1 MAQYCRIARNPH
13 ELLVCRSF
21 SWLQCLYRP
30 EAMDAPTIL
39 SLSAAIGHDVPEALL
54 QEMQRA
60 ETERMGRNE
69 LESYIAQKHF
79 LANLQTHPNAGSRT
93 WESAYRMLLNV
104 LTDLRHGIAQ
114 AVAHLRWNRIGEAEV
129 LLTRLEVEVDA
140 DSEDSPM
147 SDEDDDMV

>member
-1 MAQYCRIARNPH
+1 
-13 ELLVCRSF
+13 
-21 SWLQCLYRP
+21 
-30 EAMDAPTIL
+30 MDAPTIL

-129 LLTRLEVEVDA
+129 VLTRLEVEADA

>member
-1 MAQYCRIARNPH
+1 
-13 ELLVCRSF
+13 
-21 SWLQCLYRP
+21 
-30 EAMDAPTIL
+30 MDAPTIL

-114 AVAHLRWNRIGEAEV
+114 AVAHLRWNRIGEEAEV
-129 LLTRLEVEVDA
+129 LLTRLEVEADA

>member
-1 MAQYCRIARNPH
+1 
-13 ELLVCRSF
+13 
-21 SWLQCLYRP
+21 
-30 EAMDAPTIL
+30 MDAPTIL

-129 LLTRLEVEVDA
+129 LLTRLEVEADA

>member
-1 MAQYCRIARNPH
+1 
-13 ELLVCRSF
+13 
-21 SWLQCLYRP
+21 
-30 EAMDAPTIL
+30 MDAPTIL
-39 SLSAAIGHDVPEALL
+39 SLTAAIGHDVPEALL

-129 LLTRLEVEVDA
+129 LLTRLEVEADA